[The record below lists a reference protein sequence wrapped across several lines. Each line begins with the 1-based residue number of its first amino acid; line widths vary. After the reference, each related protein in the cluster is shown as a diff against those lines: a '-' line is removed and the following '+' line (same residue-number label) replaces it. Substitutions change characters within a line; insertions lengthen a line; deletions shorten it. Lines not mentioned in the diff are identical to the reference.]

1 MLLPRLRSLRFSLIF
16 FSSQKFCSFRFYIY
30 VSDSLNFC
38 INCET
43 LKLIFFL
50 LPMEFFLLQYRLQK
64 KLFFLCGIAYVPCQK
79 SAGSVSRFSVL
90 FINLFVR
97 PSAGI
102 AKPLLSLYDMSWNG
116 LDSFLSLY
124 SLLQCYFSVY
134 SSFAFLCTFQ
144 NNLLN
149 LSKTFSEF
157 VIGIVLNLFITLWHN
172 WCLSILSLSVY
183 EYVFICSWFLTSASG
198 NFQHKSPTEVL
209 WISP

>member
-1 MLLPRLRSLRFSLIF
+1 MCLSSTCVFSLVNSCSYHLYFLIGSFIFLLLNSEILFCILDTRPSLGLQFTSIFSHSMPWLFIFFQVFHREEVLILRCNLQFFLLWIVLLPRLRSLRFSLIF

-64 KLFFLCGIAYVPCQK
+64 KPFFLCGIAYVPCQK

-102 AKPLLSLYDMSWNG
+102 AKPLLSLYDMS
-116 LDSFLSLY
+116 
-124 SLLQCYFSVY
+124 
-134 SSFAFLCTFQ
+134 
-144 NNLLN
+144 
-149 LSKTFSEF
+149 
-157 VIGIVLNLFITLWHN
+157 
-172 WCLSILSLSVY
+172 
-183 EYVFICSWFLTSASG
+183 
-198 NFQHKSPTEVL
+198 
-209 WISP
+209 